1 MTGAGPLMQLR
12 LKTKITLTTAALVL
26 AVVGVNST
34 LYVMNLSR
42 QVIRQAQDRAQLVSR
57 QVFFQAQVALAD
69 AAKAG
74 EAPATD
80 SPEDLR
86 AYVQKAFDESAPLAS
101 TIDAQMGYSPLIY
114 EVSISDLNGSVL
126 VSSDKSLPGKQIP
139 VRAGIDQLVSGSFTN
154 QLKVLYRLLYGPP
167 LRAYEVTYPFQL
179 GPPGHQVPF
188 GSVRVAVQTG
198 LLRASIFPALRSAG
212 LLALASVGI
221 SVLLAAIVSSIS
233 LAPLKR
239 ITAQLDRI
247 SKGEFDQKPLER
259 HDEFGQVSTKISQIG
274 MQLRGVREIFSNLR
288 ENIDQVLGGL
298 DDGLLLFSV
307 DGRAVMVSPAVERF
321 LSTPADQLLG
331 RRAED
336 IFPPDHDVREVVM
349 LHDGEL
355 MPVASAEVVMS
366 GIDAPARRV
375 GVSVEIIGEGK
386 TRMGTLVKFKDL
398 ESRERIGTQLQ
409 VSERL
414 ANLGRITAGVAHE
427 VKNPLNSMR
436 IWLENLKAS
445 LPPDGDGLPLQAV
458 RILDSEIDRLD
469 DVVKRFLD
477 FTRPP
482 EMHQEAS
489 SLKEILEEVIAV
501 ERPKF
506 DKANIKIDAKL
517 ANDVP
522 TVLVDKP
529 LLKQAL
535 LNLFLNAA
543 EAMPAGGQLLLLLR
557 RHEEM
562 AEIEIRDTG
571 RGIAPEHRQRIF
583 QLFFTTRPGGSGI
596 GLASAFRTIQLHNG
610 SIEFESEVG
619 RGTTFRIAL
628 PLARQIDSAL
638 SRPRDSGAAVARSV

>member
-1 MTGAGPLMQLR
+1 MQLR

-74 EAPATD
+74 KSPD
-80 SPEDLR
+80 SNSPEDLQ
-86 AYVQKAFDESAPLAS
+86 AYAQKVFGESKELS
-101 TIDAQMGYSPLIY
+101 SSIDSQLDYSPLIY
-114 EVSISDLNGSVL
+114 EISISDVNGKVL
-126 VSSDKSLPGKQIP
+126 VSSDKSLPGNPLPARTNIE
-139 VRAGIDQLVSGSFTN
+139 QLAPSRITN

-167 LRAYEVTYPFQL
+167 AAYEVAYPFQL
-179 GPPGHQVPF
+179 GPPGRQAPF
-188 GSVRVAVQTG
+188 GAVRVAVQNS
-198 LLRASIFPALRSAG
+198 LLRATIRPALRSAAF
-212 LLALASVGI
+212 LALASVGI
-221 SVLLAAIVSSIS
+221 SVLLAAIVSNIS

-247 SKGEFDQKPLER
+247 SKGEFDQKPLDRE
-259 HDEFGQVSTKISQIG
+259 DEFGQVSTKISQIG

-321 LSTPADQLLG
+321 LSMPADQLLG

-336 IFPPDHDVREVVM
+336 IFPPDHAVREAIK
-349 LHDGEL
+349 LQNGEL
-355 MPVASAEVVMS
+355 EPVASAEVVLAGVDS
-366 GIDAPARRV
+366 PARRV
-375 GVSVEIIGEGK
+375 GVSVEVIGEGDA
-386 TRMGTLVKFKDL
+386 RMGTLVKFKDL

-445 LPPDGDGLPLQAV
+445 LPDVDGLPLQAV
-458 RILDSEIDRLD
+458 RVLDNEIDRLD
-469 DVVKRFLD
+469 SVVKRFLD

-482 EMHQEAS
+482 EMHQEES
-489 SLKEILEEVIAV
+489 SLKEILEEVLAV
-501 ERPKF
+501 ERPELAK
-506 DKANIKIDAKL
+506 DNIKLEARL
-517 ANDVP
+517 AADVP
-522 TVLVDKP
+522 NVLVDKP
-529 LLKQAL
+529 LLRQAL
-535 LNLFLNAA
+535 INLLVNAI
-543 EAMPAGGQLLLLLR
+543 EAMPGGGQLSISLR
-557 RHEEM
+557 QRGEM

-596 GLASAFRTIQLHNG
+596 GLASTFRTVQLHNG

-619 RGTTFRIAL
+619 RGTTFRISL
-628 PLARQIDSAL
+628 PLAHQMESVL
-638 SRPRDSGAAVARSV
+638 SRHRDPGPAVARSI